1 MSLSKTGRYLLSSL
15 LLLLVAGLSGC
26 GFHLRENV
34 QLPPSMQHVHVAAS
48 GSSDFQRKLARSLET
63 SGITIEESGG
73 PGIAE
78 LQVPVASFGTDSLV
92 SGGYARITEYAV
104 RFHVE
109 VQAVDADGNVLMKRQ
124 SIDMQREYSYDATDA
139 VGNSAQVEALQK
151 SLQDDMV
158 QAILFR
164 LQAAGTHEQLAAPAS
179 AASTH

>member
-1 MSLSKTGRYLLSSL
+1 MSLSKTGRRLLSSL
-15 LLLLVAGLSGC
+15 LLLLVAGLAGC

-34 QLPPSMQHVHVAAS
+34 QLPPSMQHVHVAAG
-48 GSSDFQRKLARSLET
+48 GSNDFQRQLARTLET
-63 SGITIEESGG
+63 SGITIEDTGG

-78 LQVPVASFGTDSLV
+78 LRVPVARFGSDSLI
-92 SGGYARITEYAV
+92 SGGYARITEYVV

-109 VQAVDADGNVLMKRQ
+109 VDAVDSDGNVLMKRQ

-164 LQAAGTHEQLAAPAS
+164 LQAAGAHELAAPAS